1 MLAIESVPRCVFPV
15 FTAAIR
21 VRPGDADRAQ
31 RGSGSSPG
39 EPAAHRYHR
48 LPRLTGTPHS
58 DYGRGLIGR
67 TRLRSPR
74 LRQSVGPVAAGK
86 QNPEFFRPSYPQCQ
100 PARRRAALWPA
111 TAKRAGY
118 CVAYRLR
125 MRRRMVRAILVIESA
140 PMPRLDGSPCPF
152 FPNRL
157 LILKPVDTLV
167 RSGI

>member
-15 FTAAIR
+15 FTTAIR

-31 RGSGSSPG
+31 IGSGSSPG
-39 EPAAHRYHR
+39 EPAAHRYYR

-74 LRQSVGPVAAGK
+74 LRQSVGPVAAGN
-86 QNPEFFRPSYPQCQ
+86 QNPEFFRPSHPQCQ

-111 TAKRAGY
+111 TAKRAGGTALHTVCACDGEWCGRY
-118 CVAYRLR
+118 WSLNPLLCRDSRV
-125 MRRRMVRAILVIESA
+125 RR
-140 PMPRLDGSPCPF
+140 
-152 FPNRL
+152 
-157 LILKPVDTLV
+157 V
-167 RSGI
+167 RSSRIAC